1 MNFILL
7 ILIAY
12 LIYMFV
18 AGAWAVFMGFLFLLA
33 LGLAFTRLPSLITRW
48 ERRRSF
54 SDTLT
59 VYKIGGKKG
68 GYFSREREIEAL
80 MKIFSATRNHALP
93 EPGPSSTAWD
103 RAVFEEDQESYDFYE
118 SRRRLT
124 SYGRV
129 EKAAP

>member
-18 AGAWAVFMGFLFLLA
+18 AGVWAVFMGLLFLLA
-33 LGLAFTRLPSLITRW
+33 LGLAFTSLPNLITRW

-59 VYKIGGKKG
+59 IYKIRGKKG

-80 MKIFSATRNHALP
+80 TNIFSRTRNHALP
-93 EPGPSSTAWD
+93 EPGPESTAWD
-103 RAVFEEDQESYDFYE
+103 RAVFNEDQESYNFYE
-118 SRRRLT
+118 SRRRLI
-124 SYGRV
+124 SYGWV
-129 EKAAP
+129 EKRAP

>member
-18 AGAWAVFMGFLFLLA
+18 AGAWAVFMGLLFLLA
-33 LGLAFTRLPSLITRW
+33 LGLAFTRLPDTITRW

-59 VYKIGGKKG
+59 TYKIGGKKG

-80 MKIFSATRNHALP
+80 VEIHRVSRNQALP
-93 EPGPSSTAWD
+93 EPGPKSTDWD
-103 RAVFEEDQESYDFYE
+103 RAVFKEDQTSYNFYE
-118 SRRRLT
+118 SGRRLT

-129 EKAAP
+129 EKAAL